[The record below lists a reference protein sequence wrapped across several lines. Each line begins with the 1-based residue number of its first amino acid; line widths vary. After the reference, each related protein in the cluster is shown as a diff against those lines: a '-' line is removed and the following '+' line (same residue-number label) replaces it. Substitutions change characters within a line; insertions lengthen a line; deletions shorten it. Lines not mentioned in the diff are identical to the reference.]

1 MQRFVHPVFSR
12 VPLLVL
18 LFAVAYGGV
27 AGAEEPVPWG
37 LRDHY
42 TFDSDRAS
50 FHVDVK
56 NARWKLEVSGVGVV
70 FDEVDAGIRLAD
82 GQTYRVSDAT
92 FVRDDRVERNEWFG
106 EGTHFRSQFQ
116 VTEELAV
123 RYVVVRYK
131 KHPFIVIYLEVGN
144 SGIRP
149 IDISEIR
156 PVLIRNDEIV
166 RLRELAELTFVRTT
180 QRGRF
185 PMIHADNAASLVRA
199 ELSDPR
205 WTIGLGVVQSGR
217 MDSKVV
223 FPAEGE
229 TGPGYVSSRF
239 DPPYRLDPGK
249 TLRTDPV
256 WLSFGTRAPD
266 RVLDYHSWAQSAVPG
281 PEQGEALPRNW
292 VTLDRDASAD
302 DLYRLAKQ
310 WRDQP
315 GRHVLVP
322 LSWRANAGELSGA
335 KPHYPED
342 MSVVA
347 RKLRKLGM
355 IPGISIDPLA
365 VQDGARE
372 WTHAARN
379 RVQWVDVGHPEAR
392 EFASARVRQIGEW
405 GFDFF
410 VVTPSE
416 IPDSALRRFNV
427 TRSEADLFA
436 LKIATDAAQGRSVL
450 PSASFTLPVDG
461 GIFDEAV
468 GMIAVYE
475 NYGVVPGP
483 VRLRID
489 G

>member
-1 MQRFVHPVFSR
+1 MLISLNWIGDFVDLPDDLDAHDLAERFTRTTAEVDGVHPI
-12 VPLLVL
+12 
-18 LFAVAYGGV
+18 GI
-27 AGAEEPVPWG
+27 GAEG
-37 LRDHY
+37 LI
-42 TFDSDRAS
+42 S
-50 FHVDVK
+50 
-56 NARWKLEVSGVGVV
+56 ARVQNV
-70 FDEVDAGIRLAD
+70 
-82 GQTYRVSDAT
+82 
-92 FVRDDRVERNEWFG
+92 
-106 EGTHFRSQFQ
+106 
-116 VTEELAV
+116 EEL
-123 RYVVVRYK
+123 
-131 KHPFIVIYLEVGN
+131 
-144 SGIRP
+144 SGTRNLRLVAL
-149 IDISEIR
+149 DIGAASSVET
-156 PVLIRNDEIV
+156 VT
-166 RLRELAELTFVRTT
+166 AA
-180 QRGRF
+180 
-185 PMIHADNAASLVRA
+185 PMIHADNAASMVRA

-223 FPAEGE
+223 FPDEGE
-229 TGPGYVSSRF
+229 TEPGYVSSRF

-266 RVLDYHSWAQSAVPG
+266 RVLEYHSWAQSAVPG

-310 WRDQP
+310 WRDPP

-335 KPHYPED
+335 TSKYPKD
-342 MSVVA
+342 MRVVA
-347 RKLRKLGM
+347 RKLRKLGTV
-355 IPGISIDPLA
+355 PGISIDPLA

-372 WTHAARN
+372 WTHTARN
-379 RVQWVDVGHPEAR
+379 GVQWVDVNHPEAR
-392 EFASARVRQIGEW
+392 EAASARVRQIGEW

-427 TRSEADLFA
+427 TRPEADLFA
-436 LKIATDAAQGRSVL
+436 LKIATDAAQGRPVL

-461 GIFDEAV
+461 GTFGEAV

-483 VRLRID
+483 VRLRVD
-489 G
+489 GLNAIAPSLIETLGRYRGPVEVLGFPKQSVRAQLNALYAAPAVRAGAQSSLGAMAVSGR